1 MVRTLGFLVML
12 VLLCPLW
19 ILILMIKLAL
29 IVSDTVLDF
38 IDRRWLP

>member
-1 MVRTLGFLVML
+1 MRTLGFIVML
-12 VLLCPLW
+12 TLLLPLW

-29 IVSDTVLDF
+29 IIADTVLDY